1 MVTLV
6 PPMIQFDPVDENV
19 NPADQICVVPLVRL
33 NIPAEPFT
41 VTAPVGLS
49 VVVFVAVTF
58 VPPDVNVIVPGEK
71 APVLLI
77 FTAPAVEP
85 DVTVNPPDNVTA
97 PPANVKTDPVDVI
110 VTSPDG
116 IAVVA
121 LAMRNV
127 PPEPLIS
134 MVVAVIVVV
143 LERVT
148 FDPEDVK
155 VTGPRATAPV
165 LLNVTVP
172 VEAADVVVNPP
183 VKVTALFEKVNDPP
197 V

>member
-1 MVTLV
+1 MFV
-6 PPMIQFDPVDENV
+6 PPTIRLEPVDVNVKAPAHVWVVPFVRLKVPPDPVTDT
-19 NPADQICVVPLVRL
+19 D
-33 NIPAEPFT
+33 
-41 VTAPVGLS
+41 VTER
-49 VVVFVAVTF
+49 VVVFVAVTL
-58 VPPDVNVIVPGEK
+58 VPPDANVTALSVT

-77 FTAPAVEP
+77 FTDPAVEP
-85 DVTVNPPDNVTA
+85 DVTDNPPVNVTA
-97 PPANVKTDPVDVI
+97 APANVRTDPVDVI
-110 VTSPDG
+110 VTRPDG
-116 IAVVA
+116 IAVVVF
-121 LAMRNV
+121 AMRSV
-127 PPEPLIS
+127 PPVPLIS

-148 FDPEDVK
+148 FDPDDVK